1 MLVNSDTFNLEP
13 VITDDWGGSHRF
25 LLNVEALSD
34 ISNWSLE
41 VSVPNDYILD
51 QIYGAESFQENGKT
65 FISGVEWN
73 QDLNQGEQTEIVFIV
88 DEGDSSNLEP
98 IPLQFNFADSVNNS
112 VSPEVD
118 NDDLTPT
125 PQQSDSNDSDNNS
138 NSLEVGDEANSETLS
153 LTSIITDD
161 WGGSHRVALT
171 VEALSDVSN
180 WSVEVSVPDDYVL
193 DQIYRAELFQEN
205 GKTFISGEDWN
216 QDLDQGEQTEI
227 IFIVLEG
234 DSSDLAPI
242 PLEFN
247 LPGNMSESDSPGTD
261 SNDLAP
267 TPPVS
272 SPEVVN
278 NSGSQDVNNDNNGY
292 VAQPDSDDN
301 RIINVDSDY
310 GGDLESAIAAAAS
323 GDVILLGA
331 NIYFTDGITIS
342 EDITIDGQEGSVIN
356 GNGTSESIIYL
367 NSGASGTTIQ
377 DVEIT
382 NGNNGIYG
390 SRAANLTLRNLFV
403 NNIGITETI
412 RDGINNSGIALD
424 HADGLQLSDSVIRNV
439 GRKGVGVG
447 DTDGAVI
454 DNVEIQNVNLA
465 AEHSLIHDAAG
476 IKFFNTNDIVLK
488 NSYFSDINAI
498 NIWPDTANATTI
510 DNNVLVGVGE
520 DFLLPDFNQSS
531 NRSGIYNEK
540 SSNSLVQNNTA
551 NTANDDFVAF
561 RSTEF
566 STETLTLGENDFS
579 SIELGTTDYWVD
591 ESAEKLIAL
600 TEDPDEANFDL
611 IADAYLAQA
620 NIGV

>member
-1 MLVNSDTFNLEP
+1 MLANSETFDLNP
-13 VITDDWGGSHRF
+13 IITDDWEGSHRVR
-25 LLNVEALSD
+25 LEIEAHSD
-34 ISNWSLE
+34 IQNWSLE
-41 VSVPNDYILD
+41 LITPYELD
-51 QIYGAESFQENGKT
+51 EIYGAVLTKENGKT
-65 FISGVEWN
+65 FISGVDWN
-73 QDLNQGEQTEIVFIV
+73 QNLKQGDQTEVIFIIYE
-88 DEGDSSNLEP
+88 DENSDLDP
-98 IPLQFNFADSVNNS
+98 IPLQFNFADPVNTSNS
-112 VSPEVD
+112 SELD
-118 NDDLTPT
+118 NSDPT
-125 PQQSDSNDSDNNS
+125 PQQSDSLDSVNNS
-138 NSLEVGDEANSETLS
+138 NNSEIENQANSETLS
-153 LTSIITDD
+153 LTSKITDD

-171 VEALSDVSN
+171 VEALADISN
-180 WSVEVSVPDDYVL
+180 WSIEVSVPDNYIL

-205 GKTFISGEDWN
+205 GKTFISGLDWN
-216 QDLDQGEQTEI
+216 QDLAQGEQTEI

-247 LPGNMSESDSPGTD
+247 LSGNMTESNTPETD
-261 SNDLAP
+261 SNDLIP
-267 TPPVS
+267 IPPVS

-278 NSGSQDVNNDNNGY
+278 NSNNQDVNNGNNGY
-292 VAQPDSDDN
+292 VAQPNSENN

-310 GGDLESAIAAAAS
+310 GGDLESAIAAAND
-323 GDVILLGA
+323 GDVVLLGA
-331 NIYFTDGITIS
+331 NTYYTDGIR
-342 EDITIDGQEGSVIN
+342 IDKNIALDGVEGSKIN

-390 SRAANLTLRNLFV
+390 SRAANLTLRNLNI

-424 HADGLQLSDSVIRNV
+424 HADGLQLYDSVIRNV

-454 DNVEIQNVNLA
+454 SDLIIQEVNLA

-488 NSYFSDINAI
+488 DSYFSDINAI
-498 NIWPDTANATTI
+498 NIWPDTTNATTI
-510 DNNVLVGVGE
+510 DNNVAVNVGE

-540 SSNSLVQNNTA
+540 SSNSIVKNNEV
-551 NTANDDFVAF
+551 NTVNDDFIAF

>member
-1 MLVNSDTFNLEP
+1 MLANSETFNLNP
-13 VITDDWGGSHRF
+13 IITDDWEGAHRVH
-25 LLNVEALSD
+25 LEIEALSD
-34 ISNWSLE
+34 IQNWDLE
-41 VSVPNDYILD
+41 LVTPYNLEE
-51 QIYGAESFQENGKT
+51 IYGAVLTKENGKT
-65 FISGVEWN
+65 FISGVDWN
-73 QDLNQGEQTEIVFIV
+73 QNLKQGDQTDVIFIIYE
-88 DEGDSSNLEP
+88 DENSNLDP

-112 VSPEVD
+112 DSSELD
-118 NDDLTPT
+118 NSDPTPS
-125 PQQSDSNDSDNNS
+125 PQQSES
-138 NSLEVGDEANSETLS
+138 NSEALS
-153 LTSIITDD
+153 LTSTITDD
-161 WGGSHRVALT
+161 WGGSHRVALN
-171 VEALSDVSN
+171 VEALSDVQN
-180 WSVEVSVPDDYVL
+180 WSFEVSVPDNYVL
-193 DQIYRAELFQEN
+193 DQIYRAELFEEN
-205 GKTFISGEDWN
+205 GKTFISGLDWN
-216 QDLDQGEQTEI
+216 QDLAQGEQTEI

-234 DSSDLAPI
+234 DSSDLPPI

-247 LPGNMSESDSPGTD
+247 LAGNMSESNTPETD
-261 SNDLAP
+261 SNDLTS

-278 NSGSQDVNNDNNGY
+278 NSGSPNLNNDNNGY

-310 GGDLESAIAAAAS
+310 GGDLESAIAAAND
-323 GDVILLGA
+323 GDVVLLGA
-331 NIYFTDGITIS
+331 NIYFTDGIRVS
-342 EDITIDGQEGSVIN
+342 ADITIDGQEGSVIN
-356 GNGTSESIIYL
+356 GNGTSESIFRL
-367 NSGASGTTIQ
+367 DSGASGATIQ

-390 SRAANLTLRNLFV
+390 SRAANLTLRNLNI
-403 NNIGITETI
+403 NNVGITETI

-424 HADGLQLSDSVIRNV
+424 HADGLQLYDSVIRNA
-439 GRKGVGVG
+439 GRKGIGVG

-454 DNVEIQNVNLA
+454 DNVKVQNVNLA

-540 SSNSLVQNNTA
+540 SSNSIVQNNTA

-579 SIELGTTDYWVD
+579 SIELGTRDYWVD

-611 IADAYLAQA
+611 IADAYIAQA